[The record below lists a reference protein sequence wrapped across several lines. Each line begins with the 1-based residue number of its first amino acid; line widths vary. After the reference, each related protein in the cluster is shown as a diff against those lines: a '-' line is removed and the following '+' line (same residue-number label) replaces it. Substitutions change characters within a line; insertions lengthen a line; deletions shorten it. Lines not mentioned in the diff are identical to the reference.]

1 MRTRQWRW
9 CFFGAVGFALL
20 AAGVACGS
28 GQPTSTSAPSA
39 PTGTAIAIAATVS
52 AATPT
57 EQPPASVT
65 SEATR
70 ELARLPTPASNA
82 EAMLVGGTLWVDAR
96 PATGEVL
103 AFIGGKQCGRGQSGR
118 LPSEPPDPVNT
129 FVIAIASDSAEPG
142 CGVPGAPVTISVDGR
157 EMNDR
162 IPWQPGSQQPRGL
175 IAGPAFA
182 TYYGTLTAPGELR
195 WPFSVRPYVG
205 GVLCGAD
212 LTSGGL
218 AGQAAHFYVVVD
230 SEELRPGCGRDGVDV
245 ELRLR
250 IADETEIV
258 IDTAPWKQ
266 QFGIQRPTV
275 DLAGLIPA
283 SALLPTE
290 VATP

>member
-1 MRTRQWRW
+1 MAEGTP
-9 CFFGAVGFALL
+9 AVPAD
-20 AAGVACGS
+20 
-28 GQPTSTSAPSA
+28 
-39 PTGTAIAIAATVS
+39 TASVIAATANAV
-52 AATPT
+52 TPT
-57 EQPPASVT
+57 QQPSASVT
-65 SEATR
+65 TEATPAIVAFPTVA
-70 ELARLPTPASNA
+70 LATPASAA
-82 EAMLVGGTLWVDAR
+82 EAMIVGGTLWVDAR

-118 LPSEPPDPVNT
+118 LQSEPPDPVNT
-129 FVIAIASDSAEPG
+129 FVIVIASDSAEPG

-283 SALLPTE
+283 SALLPTA
-290 VATP
+290 VAGQ